1 MFLHKDEFL
10 ILMVLDAQR
19 DLHTPDV
26 LDRMRKIGIQT
37 CHEQLSWVVTEP
49 AKGSYDFSQLNRIIS
64 NNSQAGI
71 KSLIQISGMEYPK
84 WMPDEW
90 FFKCKDGTV
99 DRNGLSFWNEEAQT
113 HVDHYYQM
121 LINMYVDDPNVMFFL
136 GEYQGGEGAM
146 PPTWC
151 IYDDSAISQF
161 QAWYGKN
168 RVPDPD
174 DMSTIIWLGDTITNH
189 FTHKSSFFFLAYNEA
204 WNAQQWL
211 MNKWT
216 KAFGNF
222 TQPVILSGFRTIW
235 PDSDIMLLQY
245 TYFDKD
251 HPQENAD
258 YVDNLREIS
267 GCHVIAEAMFCKGL
281 AETTPK
287 SIAKGFRGQIV
298 CPTDPHTGEKNFQ
311 TWMFDAIE
319 QSHNAWKESKE

>member
-49 AKGSYDFSQLNRIIS
+49 AKGSYDFTQLNRIIN

-121 LINMYVDDPNVMFFL
+121 LINTYADNPNVMFFL

-151 IYDDSAISQF
+151 IYDDWAVLDHHRWVGRDIDHT
-161 QAWYGKN
+161 
-168 RVPDPD
+168 RD
-174 DMSTIIWLGDTITNH
+174 DTLIWLGQTIH
-189 FTHKSSFFFLAYNEA
+189 DVFLQKGEIFLKAYNEV

-211 MNKWT
+211 MNQWT

-222 TQPVILSGFRTIW
+222 VQ
-235 PDSDIMLLQY
+235 SDILESYRFLYPDAGIVLLQY

-267 GCHVIAEAMFCKGL
+267 GCQVIAEAMFCKGL

-298 CPTDPHTGEKNFQ
+298 CPTHPHTGEKNFQ

-319 QSHNAWKESKE
+319 QSHKLWKESKE